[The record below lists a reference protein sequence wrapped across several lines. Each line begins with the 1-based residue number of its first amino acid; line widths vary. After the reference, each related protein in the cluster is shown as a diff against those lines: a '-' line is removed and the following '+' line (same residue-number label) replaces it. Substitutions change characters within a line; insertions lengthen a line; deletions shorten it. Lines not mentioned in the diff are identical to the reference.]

1 MRKTLLKEEK
11 YIPPLAQ
18 QLQQKWREKQVKIF
32 FEEGRPIYG
41 RYINGILVE
50 PTIRNIK
57 MFR

>member
-1 MRKTLLKEEK
+1 MLKEEK
-11 YIPPLAQ
+11 YIPPLAH

-50 PTIRNIK
+50 PTIRNFK